1 MKVAYLGPAGTFS
14 EDALHAAAGS
24 RQVDGIPAPTVL
36 GAIEAVAGGDVDLA
50 LVPFENSTDGSV
62 RATLDALAFDAPE
75 VAIVGEHDEPIH
87 HSLLARRPLDL
98 ADVTEVLSHPQPLAQ
113 CARFIREELTAA
125 RVRATT
131 STAEAAREVAESEEP
146 WVAIASETAAGLYG
160 CTVVR
165 DGVEDSPDN
174 VTRFIWVAAAGVEPK
189 GDGRWKTSLWFSELG
204 ADHPGAL
211 VDALT
216 EFSRRAVNLTRIES
230 RPLRRQ
236 LGRYG
241 FFVDLE
247 GALTEEAVRE
257 AIAGLRRKAENVR
270 VLGSYP
276 VEVSGLPATQ

>member
-1 MKVAYLGPAGTFS
+1 MRVAYLGPAGTFS
-14 EDALHAAAGS
+14 EDALHAATAGAEIEA
-24 RQVDGIPAPTVL
+24 VPYPTVL
-36 GAIEAVAGGDVDLA
+36 SAVEAVAGGDVDRA

-75 VAIVGEHDEPIH
+75 VSIVGEHDEPIH
-87 HSLLARRPLDL
+87 HSVLGARGLDL
-98 ADVTEVLSHPQPLAQ
+98 SEVTEVLSHPQPLAQ
-113 CARFIREELTAA
+113 CARFIRENLPKAS
-125 RVRATT
+125 VRATA
-131 STAEAAREVAESEEP
+131 SSAEAAREVSESSEP
-146 WVAIASETAAGLYG
+146 RVAIGSRRAAEIYGLE
-160 CTVVR
+160 VLR

-174 VTRFIWVAAAGVEPK
+174 VTRFIWVAPFGVEPQ
-189 GDGRWKTSLWFSELG
+189 GEGRWKTSLWFSELG

-216 EFSRRAVNLTRIES
+216 EFSSRTVNLTRIES

-247 GALTEEAVRE
+247 GAVGDERVDE
-257 AIAGLRRKAENVR
+257 AILALRSKAENVR

-276 VEVSGLPATQ
+276 VEATGIPGA